1 MSKSSSLKSAYTTLL
16 MDRSLI
22 LVGVSSFNSFFG
34 FTAVGVF
41 LVFTF
46 FGVTFFSAVV
56 FVFGDFDRIIFFLGD
71 LAFVSPFVEPDGLPR
86 FFCGFSM
93 LFCFLIILLFITPG
107 LAFALGV
114 GKFCFGGFCF
124 GKFCFC
130 TTTGFPITLVF

>member
-46 FGVTFFSAVV
+46 FGVTFLSAVV
-56 FVFGDFDRIIFFLGD
+56 FVFGDFGRIIFFLGD

-86 FFCGFSM
+86 FFYAI
-93 LFCFLIILLFITPG
+93 LFFNNIIIYYTWTG
-107 LAFALGV
+107 I
-114 GKFCFGGFCF
+114 CFGRDQILFR
-124 GKFCFC
+124 
-130 TTTGFPITLVF
+130 